1 MVGLMLSLLLFL
13 SVAVSAPKP
22 MPAMRLAIDNEG
34 VLTKETVT
42 IALLGNTRTTAPML
56 DKGRAVS
63 GGAQDAVI
71 GDLTAQNMIDPLDL
85 VVLLGDIVPSS
96 TKSNWRAFGDQ
107 FAGLIDGSVAP
118 PSALRRIPVVPVVG
132 DRDCV
137 KQPSCQDFAA
147 VFPGFGQDIGFGR
160 VATWQSFDLVVGVNQ
175 SWRVVV
181 IDSNK
186 KELGSRWR
194 EQVVWLKEAV
204 RAPGEGLIVLLH
216 ESPLRRGKA
225 VDNEGVSELMDLI
238 SEHAPLMSLRAVI
251 GAGPANSQ
259 AFLPEGALGP
269 IHVVAGGGGAPA
281 ETLERGLKSRPSD
294 PALAEAFERALDAL
308 VDDYASSDAPPSQ
321 KAIDEAL
328 GSGSFNGFARSM
340 DGGAL
345 PTHGW
350 WKLKLS
356 NAGLMLAWRARTPR
370 GELVERVRWAW
381 SKDSGWQAL

>member
-1 MVGLMLSLLLFL
+1 M
-13 SVAVSAPKP
+13 
-22 MPAMRLAIDNEG
+22 
-34 VLTKETVT
+34 
-42 IALLGNTRTTAPML
+42 
-56 DKGRAVS
+56 
-63 GGAQDAVI
+63 
-71 GDLTAQNMIDPLDL
+71 
-85 VVLLGDIVPSS
+85 
-96 TKSNWRAFGDQ
+96 
-107 FAGLIDGSVAP
+107 
-118 PSALRRIPVVPVVG
+118 
-132 DRDCV
+132 
-137 KQPSCQDFAA
+137 
-147 VFPGFGQDIGFGR
+147 
-160 VATWQSFDLVVGVNQ
+160 VGVNQ